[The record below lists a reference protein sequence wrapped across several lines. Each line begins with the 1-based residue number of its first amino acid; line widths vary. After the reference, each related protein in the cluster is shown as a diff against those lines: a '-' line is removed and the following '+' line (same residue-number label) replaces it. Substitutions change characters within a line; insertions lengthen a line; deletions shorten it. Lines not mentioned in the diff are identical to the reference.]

1 MRNTR
6 SLCSIAGVLT
16 FLMATCSH
24 AASSNGAKQEITS
37 AVTAVRPALVR
48 IHVVSADYRQGR
60 EFKVES
66 FGSGVIIDSAGHVVT
81 NAHVTMDAE
90 HIVCTLA
97 DKREVD
103 AKLVGTDPLSDIA
116 VIKLSPPLRPGSGQA
131 DGKPFSFASFGD
143 SSKLSVGDR
152 VFAMGCPL
160 ALSQS
165 VTAGMVSN
173 TEMIMPSYYSRD
185 EFQLEGEDVGSMV
198 RWIGHDAL
206 IRAGNSGGPLVTP
219 DGKIVGINEI
229 SFGLAGAIPSN
240 IARKV
245 AEQLIANGKVTRAW
259 LGIEVQPIL
268 ESAKVQ
274 KGVLVGGVLA
284 DGPARKTDVR
294 PGDVILRIGGHNVTA
309 RFEEEIPVFNQLVAG
324 LPVGKPV
331 EATILRDGKETTVK
345 LTPIARQ
352 KARDRQHE
360 LKSWGICGSNLTYLM
375 QKEMRLPSQDGVM
388 VSGVLPSGPAGLA
401 KPPLR
406 EEDVIVKVG
415 NDAVKDVAHL
425 RVLTDKITAG
435 KKDPVPVLVGVIRK
449 QERIATV
456 VKVGKREPAKPSAEI
471 SKAWLPIAIQVL
483 TSDLAE
489 AYGVPGISGVR
500 VTQVYPESSA
510 SKSDLHVDDL
520 IVKLDG
526 DAIPA
531 DQIGDEEVLASMIR
545 QYEIGAEVKL
555 GVIRDGKPMDVTVK
569 LESSPKP
576 TRDYPK
582 YEDENFEFTARD
594 IAFSDRADGSVM
606 RDQVGAYIEGVA
618 EGSWAALGDLNAGD
632 VVTAIDGG
640 KIAGLD
646 DLKRVMSEI
655 ARKKPK
661 MVVFSVRRGIHTS
674 FLEFEPAWPE

>member
-1 MRNTR
+1 MRHT
-6 SLCSIAGVLT
+6 SYFCSFLCVMLIIA
-16 FLMATCSH
+16 AACCS
-24 AASSNGAKQEITS
+24 AAPSNGVKQEITA
-37 AVTAVRPALVR
+37 AVSAVRPALVR

-66 FGSGVIIDSAGHVVT
+66 FGSGVIIDAAGHVVT

-103 AKLVGTDPLSDIA
+103 AKVVGTDPLSDIA
-116 VIKLSPPLRPGSGQA
+116 VIKLSPP
-131 DGKPFSFASFGD
+131 DGKPFSFAAFGD

-152 VFAMGCPL
+152 VFAMGCPF

-173 TEMIMPSYYSRD
+173 TEMIMPAYYSVD

-206 IRAGNSGGPLVTP
+206 IRPGNSGGPLVTP

-229 SFGLAGAIPSN
+229 SLGLAGAIPSN
-240 IARKV
+240 IARGV
-245 AEQLIANGKVTRAW
+245 VEQIVEKGKVTRAW

-284 DGPARKTDVR
+284 DSPSRKADIR
-294 PGDVILRIGGHNVTA
+294 SGDVILQVAGRNITA
-309 RFEEEIPVFNQLVAG
+309 RFDEEIPIFNQQVAA

-331 EATILRDGKETTVK
+331 DLVVLRDGKQITLSV
-345 LTPIARQ
+345 TPAARQ

-360 LKSWGICGSNLTYLM
+360 LKSWGICGSNITYLV
-375 QKEMRLPSQDGVM
+375 QREMKLSSQDGVM

-401 KPPLR
+401 KPSLR
-406 EEDVIVKVG
+406 EEDVIVSVG
-415 NDAVKDVAHL
+415 KDQVKDVAHL
-425 RVLTDKITAG
+425 RELTEKITEG
-435 KKDPVPVLVGVIRK
+435 KKDPVPVLVSVIRK

-456 VKVGKREPAKPSAEI
+456 VKVGKREPAKPSSEI
-471 SKAWLPIAIQVL
+471 SKAWLPIATQVL
-483 TSDLAE
+483 TNDLAE
-489 AYGVPGISGVR
+489 AYGVPGTSGVR
-500 VTQVYPESSA
+500 VTQVYPDSSA
-510 SKSDLHVDDL
+510 SKAGLKIDDL
-520 IVKLDG
+520 IVKLDEES
-526 DAIPA
+526 IPA

-545 QYEIGAEVKL
+545 QYEIGADVKL
-555 GVIRDGKPMDVTVK
+555 GVIRDGKPMDLTVK

-582 YEDENFEFTARD
+582 YEDENFEFTVRD
-594 IAFSDRADGSVM
+594 IAFSDRADGSVA
-606 RDQVGAYIEGVA
+606 RTQAGVLVEGVV
-618 EGSWAALGDLNAGD
+618 EGSWAALGDLNSGD
-632 VVTAIDGG
+632 VITAINGG
-640 KIAGLD
+640 PIANLD
-646 DLKRVMSEI
+646 DVKRAMSDI
-655 ARKKPK
+655 AKKKPK
-661 MVVFSVRRGIHTS
+661 RVVFSVRRGIHTK
-674 FLEFEPAWPE
+674 FLEFEPAWPEQP